1 MLKVEDV
8 KRDLKYTQ
16 HRSTQ
21 SDSWKDM
28 KPSSFRGSDNEPAL
42 TDTELLYA
50 LKAKH
55 PAALEMLYD
64 RFGGVVYGV
73 ALKVLKNDSEAEDL
87 TQEIFLALWHRAA
100 FDPDHDCFVRYL
112 ISMTRSRAID
122 KLRAR
127 GRTLNLLQRWGQT
140 VTAETT
146 SPTPFEQA
154 ALTERSQFVREALT
168 QLSDQQRQVIEMA
181 YDKGLSQTEIA
192 QQLNAPLGTVKSWT
206 RQALLKLKPLLQHSI
221 D

>member
-8 KRDLKYTQ
+8 KQRLKLTPQ
-16 HRSTQ
+16 RSTQ
-21 SDSWKDM
+21 HYLQKVMQPGS
-28 KPSSFRGSDNEPAL
+28 PRGSSSEPAIPDSEIL
-42 TDTELLYA
+42 HA
-50 LKAKH
+50 LKHKH
-55 PAALEMLYD
+55 PTALEMLYD

-73 ALKVLKNDSEAEDL
+73 ALKVLKSHPEAEDL
-87 TQEIFLALWHRAA
+87 TQEIFLTLWHRAT

-122 KLRAR
+122 KLRSR
-127 GRTLNLLQRWGQT
+127 GRILTLIQRCGQT
-140 VTAETT
+140 ATDEAT

-154 ALTERSQFVREALT
+154 ALTERSQLVREALSH
-168 QLSDQQRQVIEMA
+168 LSEQQRQVIEMA
-181 YDKGLSQTEIA
+181 YDQGLSQAEIA
-192 QQLNAPLGTVKSWT
+192 QQLNTPLGTVKSWT

>member
-1 MLKVEDV
+1 ME
-8 KRDLKYTQ
+8 
-16 HRSTQ
+16 
-21 SDSWKDM
+21 
-28 KPSSFRGSDNEPAL
+28 PNSFRGSNNEPAL
-42 TDTELLYA
+42 AETELLHA

-55 PAALEMLYD
+55 PAALEMIYD

-100 FDPDHDCFVRYL
+100 FDPDHPCFVRYL

-122 KLRAR
+122 KLRSR
-127 GRTLNLLQRWGQT
+127 GRTLTLIQRWGKT
-140 VTAETT
+140 VTAEAT

-154 ALTERSQFVREALT
+154 ALTERSQLVREALT
-168 QLSDQQRQVIEMA
+168 HLSDQQRQVIEMA
-181 YDKGLSQTEIA
+181 YEQGLSQAEIA
-192 QQLNAPLGTVKSWT
+192 QQLNTPLGTVKSWT
-206 RQALLKLKPLLQHSI
+206 RQALLKLKPLLQNSI